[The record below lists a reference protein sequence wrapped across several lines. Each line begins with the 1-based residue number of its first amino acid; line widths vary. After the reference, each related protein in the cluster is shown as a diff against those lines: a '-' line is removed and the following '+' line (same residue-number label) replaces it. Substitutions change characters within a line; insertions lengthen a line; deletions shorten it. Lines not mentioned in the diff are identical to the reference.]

1 MIPMIPGSANAV
13 VGQYILEK
21 PLGAGG
27 LCEVWLARN
36 QRLGTPVA
44 VKFLNRQYAGNA
56 AVEQRFLEE
65 ARRQGSL
72 NHPGVVKI
80 YGFENAG
87 GRNFLIL
94 QYIAGESL
102 ERLLRRVGSLAPN
115 DMLRIAGPVLDAL
128 EAAHK
133 QGIVH
138 RNIKPSNVLLDTNGY
153 PYLSDFGL
161 VLSPPKQRMT
171 NYMSPEQITTPEN
184 MDYRSDLYSFGCVL
198 YEMLTGQ
205 PPFAAA
211 AAGAANADSAI
222 MMAHVQQ
229 APRPPRELNAA
240 VGPELDRAVMRCLAK
255 DPNYRPQS
263 AATLKETLRAAMT
276 GVGAP
281 PMPPGIGSGLPPGI
295 APGVPPNMG
304 PPNMGPGAQMAQY
317 LPPPAKKSPL
327 GLGVGA
333 LLVAA
338 ALGGWYWYRHHT
350 PSVTVEDVAVC
361 QGIFT
366 DSGTCERDAGS
377 RQLTVVAKF
386 KGAKAGQSSIRD
398 EWELGG
404 KVVQKAAAH
413 VVSAESGVYY
423 RRFGADE
430 PGDYKVTVY
439 ADNVRAGTA
448 SAHVG
453 DTVNRSVGGFVLDRV
468 EICKGDFNTTAGTC
482 ANDAASKKLTA
493 VSWFHGATP
502 GQVTMRTQWELAGS
516 VIKEPDPH
524 VLKNDSGFYWQ
535 QLTADTPGNYKVT
548 IFANGTPVGSAT
560 ADVGAGGSA
569 ITVESVSI
577 CQGTFD
583 GSSGTCRS
591 DPSSRQLT
599 VVLHFHGAAPGQTTA
614 SNNWQFNGQVAQ
626 APGNPYALR
635 YEHGFYYDAYTAGAA
650 GEYSS
655 TVYLDGAQAGTARIR
670 IGP

>member
-1 MIPMIPGSANAV
+1 MIPMIPGSANVV
-13 VGQYILEK
+13 VGQYVLEK
-21 PLGAGG
+21 ALGAGG
-27 LCEVWLARN
+27 LGEVWLARN

-44 VKFLNRQYAGNA
+44 VKFLNRQYGGNA
-56 AVEQRFLEE
+56 AIEQRFLEE

-102 ERLLRRVGSLAPN
+102 ESLLRRVRRLAPN

-128 EAAHK
+128 ESAHK
-133 QGIVH
+133 QGVLH
-138 RNIKPSNVLLDTNGY
+138 RNIKPANILLDTNGY
-153 PYLSDFGL
+153 PYMSDFGL

-229 APRPPRELNAA
+229 APRPPRELNPAIA
-240 VGPELDRAVMRCLAK
+240 PELDRVVMRCLAK

-263 AATLKETLRAAMT
+263 AAKLKEALGAAML
-276 GVGAP
+276 GMVAP
-281 PMPPGIGSGLPPGI
+281 PM
-295 APGVPPNMG
+295 APGVGPGLAPAIPPNI

-317 LPPPAKKSPL
+317 LPPTAKTSRL
-327 GLGVGA
+327 GPGIAV
-333 LLVAA
+333 LLVIA
-338 ALGGWYWYRHHT
+338 ALGGWYWYRNHRA
-350 PSVTVEDVAVC
+350 SVTVEDVAVC

-366 DSGTCERDAGS
+366 DNGTCERDASS

-386 KGAKAGQSSIRD
+386 HGAKAGQSSLRD
-398 EWELGG
+398 EWEFGG
-404 KVVQKAAAH
+404 KVLQKAPDH

-423 RRFGADE
+423 RRFGVAID

-439 ADNVRAGTA
+439 ADNVKAGSAAAHIGSNAGT
-448 SAHVG
+448 
-453 DTVNRSVGGFVLDRV
+453 FVLDRV
-468 EICKGDFNTTAGTC
+468 EICKGKFDTSSGAC
-482 ANDAASKKLTA
+482 ANDDASNNLTA

-502 GQVTMRTQWELAGS
+502 GEVTMRTQWELPGH

-548 IFANGTPVGSAT
+548 IFANGTPVGNAT
-560 ADVGAGGSA
+560 ADVGGGGSA
-569 ITVESVSI
+569 VAVDSLSI

-583 GSSGTCRS
+583 GSRGTCQS

-599 VVLHFHGAAPGQTTA
+599 VVLHFHGAVPSQTTA
-614 SNNWQFNGQVAQ
+614 SNNWAFNGQVVQ
-626 APGNPYALR
+626 ATGNPYALR
-635 YEHGFYYDAYTAGAA
+635 YEHGFYYDNYTAAVA

-655 TVYLDGAQAGTARIR
+655 TVFLNGAPAGTARIR